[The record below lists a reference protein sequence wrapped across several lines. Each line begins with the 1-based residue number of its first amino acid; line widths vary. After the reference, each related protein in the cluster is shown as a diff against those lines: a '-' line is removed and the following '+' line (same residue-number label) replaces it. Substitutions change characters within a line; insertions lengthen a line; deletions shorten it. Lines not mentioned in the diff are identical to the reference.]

1 MAAHSFSGCFATQ
14 FASARSAE
22 EASGS
27 IASDALTALSGRYS
41 MLAEAKEAA
50 KETDAM
56 KLQFSWLIRR

>member
-1 MAAHSFSGCFATQ
+1 MAVRSFSGCFATQ

-22 EASGS
+22 EVSGS

-56 KLQFSWLIRR
+56 KLQLSWLERR